1 MVKRFKYFLIVLIL
15 ALLLSVSMLFFACDK
30 KAEPLQD
37 DRKIY
42 YTVEYIYPDFGGY
55 YISGNRYQ
63 RIEKGNDGV
72 EVTVVPI
79 DGYTFVEW
87 SDGVTTPTRRE
98 QNVQCDMNLTP
109 IFAKIELS
117 IIFNAEKGGYIE
129 GETEQTINYGESST
143 AVTAVPDENHLFAG
157 WSDGIMTETRII
169 TKAKE
174 NLEAS
179 ALFISKTKILRYEYD
194 LPAVYKN
201 EIVLSHGDLAATKF
215 YIPEKQ
221 GYIFDGWYLDSSLTE
236 KVTDGKGYYF
246 RGNTIF
252 YDDSNSLYPK
262 WITEVNQ
269 TFKMLF
275 VFIEEA
281 HAQLPDKN
289 KELFNVDYKMA
300 LYERKTY
307 DLIPERISDYLNNLF
322 ENKVKFEVDTFFTTK
337 PIGIESYYDFE
348 YIDSNNLVGNGSFEV
363 FAIRVP
369 ELFPILGDYRSII
382 TTGGM
387 NDFQD
392 KIHAYGGIATT
403 KYAYIAMES
412 LFGAFIINN
421 KPLESYLDP
430 NNANWKYLIELYLHE
445 FAHTIEEGYPKKD
458 IHDVEK
464 YFWEE
469 YGRRGKGI
477 ELIGL
482 YLKNKTIINGEIAGI
497 PFDFWIGNTEI
508 YVSYLS
514 SSYNGKESG
523 NIIPCDDGPNKEYF
537 GFGRY
542 VPFGSEIMV
551 QAIPNEGW
559 QFKKWSD
566 GVTTSIRRDI
576 NIISRLRVFAIF
588 EKIE

>member
-1 MVKRFKYFLIVLIL
+1 M
-15 ALLLSVSMLFFACDK
+15 
-30 KAEPLQD
+30 
-37 DRKIY
+37 
-42 YTVEYIYPDFGGY
+42 EYIYPDLGGY

-63 RIEKGNDGV
+63 RIEKGDDGV
-72 EVTVVPI
+72 EATVVPI

-117 IIFNAEKGGYIE
+117 IIFNAEEGGHIE

-169 TKAKE
+169 NEAKE

-179 ALFISKTKILRYEYD
+179 ALFISKTKTLRYEYD
-194 LPAVYKN
+194 LPAVYQN

-236 KVTDGKGYYF
+236 KITDGKGYYF

-252 YDDSNSLYPK
+252 YDDSVKLYPK

-348 YIDSNNLVGNGSFEV
+348 HIENKNYIGIDYHSVNASSM
-363 FAIRVP
+363 P
-369 ELFPILGDYRSII
+369 ELYPILNDYRSII

-387 NDFQD
+387 NDFEY
-392 KIHAYGGIATT
+392 KIHKYAGIADT

-412 LFGAFIINN
+412 LFGGFIMSNI
-421 KPLESYLDP
+421 PLELYLDP
-430 NNANWKYLIELYLHE
+430 NNANWNSLIELYLHE

-458 IHDVEK
+458 LHDVEK
-464 YFWEE
+464 YYWYE
-469 YGRRGKGI
+469 YGMQGKGI

-482 YLKNKTIINGEIAGI
+482 YLKNKITVDGKYCGI
-497 PFDFWIGNTEI
+497 PFDFWIGNTEVLI
-508 YVSYLS
+508 VYLS
-514 SSYNGKESG
+514 STYNGRECG
-523 NIIPCDDGPNKEYF
+523 DIIPFNEGNNVDHY
-537 GFGRY
+537 GFVRY
-542 VPFGSEIMV
+542 VHFGSDKTV
-551 QAIPNEGW
+551 KAIPFEG
-559 QFKKWSD
+559 FKFIKWSD
-566 GVTTSIRRDI
+566 GVTTAVRHDI
-576 NIISRLRVFAIF
+576 NIISPIRVFAIF